1 MTSAHQKICRRCS
14 TITETD
20 GELCPQCGARYD
32 GRRFSRRTRR
42 AALVSL
48 LVVLLG
54 AGGATAALVVH
65 HDHVEVA
72 RKRALAAHRAAFAR
86 HEREVQEEAQRITE
100 REAKAAEQA
109 KHEEIAQRATLEHE
123 LEQAITK
130 EARARVG
137 DVPGGIPEATIFKTE
152 CLNTS
157 GASSHELSGSTTG
170 QFECIAVS
178 NEPPP
183 GGHETGYRY
192 TATIEFASGR
202 YTWHE
207 GE

>member
-1 MTSAHQKICRRCS
+1 VIA
-14 TITETD
+14 
-20 GELCPQCGARYD
+20 GGCGA
-32 GRRFSRRTRR
+32 
-42 AALVSL
+42 AAIVI
-48 LVVLLG
+48 
-54 AGGATAALVVH
+54 H
-65 HDHVEVA
+65 HDHVEAARRRALVA
-72 RKRALAAHRAAFAR
+72 RKDAFAR

-100 REAKAAEQA
+100 NEAQAEEQA
-109 KHEEIAQRATLEHE
+109 KHEEVSQRKALERE
-123 LEQAITK
+123 LESAITK

-152 CLNTS
+152 CLSTS

-170 QFECIAVS
+170 QFECIAVT

-192 TATIEFASGR
+192 TATIEFESGR